1 MNRGLPRRR
10 RIVDLEGSEYVID
23 KLLSKGLSLDRAV
36 DVLNGAPKFDT
47 QPETNVPDESGRDRI
62 QPERLIMVRPDRGGR
77 ILTFVL
83 EHPDPDRVSQVVTG
97 WISGAADISG
107 YAQGGGMS
115 KWQNG

>member
-1 MNRGLPRRR
+1 MER
-10 RIVDLEGSEYVID
+10 SEHVID

-36 DVLNGAPKFDT
+36 EVLNGAPNFDT

-62 QPERLIMVRPDRGGR
+62 QSERLIMVGPDRGSR
-77 ILTFVL
+77 MLTFVL

-97 WISGAADISG
+97 WISDSADISG
-107 YAQGGGMS
+107 DAQGGGMS